1 MRRIRTLFA
10 IFRMVSRVEEEAL
23 RKLRHDLRS
32 PLVVVAGFAQLLAA
46 DRPME
51 DADRRDY
58 AERILRASQE
68 LEQLM
73 DDALSST

>member
-1 MRRIRTLFA
+1 MD
-10 IFRMVSRVEEEAL
+10 EEAL

-32 PLVVVAGFAQLLAA
+32 PLVVIDGFAQLLAG
-46 DRPME
+46 DRE
-51 DADRRDY
+51 ISDQERRDY

-73 DDALSST
+73 TSALG